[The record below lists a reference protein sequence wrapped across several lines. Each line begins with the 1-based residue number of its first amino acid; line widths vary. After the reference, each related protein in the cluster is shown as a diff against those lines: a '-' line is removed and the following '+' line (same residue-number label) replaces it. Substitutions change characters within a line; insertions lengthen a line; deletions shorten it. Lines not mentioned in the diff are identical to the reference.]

1 MFMLAR
7 RTALWVGGGW
17 AGPTFDDTTAPR
29 PAGSAESSATGAVGP
44 KQRMI
49 PSLPSMLTLP
59 EGFGRRQY
67 IVANAD
73 ARRAAAQPRLV
84 RPTPQADAAQS
95 VIGAPAG
102 RRGGEQSSAGAT
114 DEAQTAEAASGRL
127 TALEQSQ
134 QRITDYFNRLSA
146 DAEQAVDDAATT
158 SNYERRLSSGPPRDL
173 G

>member
-17 AGPTFDDTTAPR
+17 AGPNFDDTTAPR

-44 KQRMI
+44 KQQMI

-73 ARRAAAQPRLV
+73 ARRAAARPQLV

-95 VIGAPAG
+95 VGAPAG

-114 DEAQTAEAASGRL
+114 DEAPSAEAASGRL

-146 DAEQAVDDAATT
+146 DEQAADAT
-158 SNYERRLSSGPPRDL
+158 SRLSGGPPRDL

>member
-17 AGPTFDDTTAPR
+17 AGPNFDDTTAPR

-95 VIGAPAG
+95 VATPAG
-102 RRGGEQSSAGAT
+102 RRGEQSSAGAT
-114 DEAQTAEAASGRL
+114 DEAPSAEAASGRL

-146 DAEQAVDDAATT
+146 DEQAADAT
-158 SNYERRLSSGPPRDL
+158 SRLSGGPPRDL